1 MGDPNRNALWARLI
15 IEELYH
21 SGVRHVCISPG
32 SRSTPLSLATVA
44 HGGLEAT
51 VHLDERTASFFAL
64 GLARESGQP
73 VALICTSGSAG
84 AHYHPALIEAYYSR
98 VPLIALTADRPEEL
112 MDCGSGQ
119 TIAQPGM
126 FGPHVVASLA
136 LDPPVMDALNVRH
149 VRHAIARV
157 IARAVGVSSQPGP
170 VHVNVPFREPLEPVT
185 VEGDV
190 PDDVAHMARAGD
202 GSALRHVS
210 APKALAAAQLDALAA
225 QLRAARRVAIVAGP
239 TLGHAPLEAAKLH
252 ELAKRIGAPILADP
266 LSELR
271 HGPDASARICGH
283 YDVFMRH
290 EPWRRQTAPQLVLR
304 FGMMPTSKVYRFW
317 REAHPEAQE
326 ILVDP
331 HAQAFDPVQ
340 QAQQLIV
347 ADPNLLVEGLLAR
360 IERNASDTTWNLR
373 WILSEQAA
381 REAVAQALDEDDA
394 LWEGYIA
401 RAVLKAA
408 APAQRVCIASS
419 MPIRDIDAFGGVS
432 EVPKVLLS
440 SRGANGIDGL
450 NATAF
455 GVACAAQAPV
465 ISLLGDVAFFHD
477 VGGLMAAYQAPPVTI
492 VVINNAGGGIF
503 SYLPISA
510 YPEHFERLFLT
521 PPQAKIEPI
530 AAAYDL
536 GYERVATRAQLERAL
551 ASEVTKSRII
561 EVIVDRE
568 DNVRRHRRCWQHVAT
583 KLEELHV

>member
-15 IEELYH
+15 VEELYH

-32 SRSTPLSLATVA
+32 SRSTPLSLATLA
-44 HGGLEAT
+44 HGGLKAT

-64 GLARESGQP
+64 GLARAGDQP

-126 FGPHVVASLA
+126 FGPHVISSLA
-136 LDPPVMDALNVRH
+136 LDPPVMDVLNVRH
-149 VRHAIARV
+149 VRQSVARIV
-157 IARAVGVSSQPGP
+157 ARATGVASQPGP
-170 VHVNVPFREPLEPVT
+170 VHINVPFREPLEPLE
-185 VEGDV
+185 VEGDI
-190 PDDVAHMARAGD
+190 PDDVVCVARSRER
-202 GSALRHVS
+202 SALAHTS
-210 APKALAAAQLDALAA
+210 APKALDASQLDALAM
-225 QLRAARRVAIVAGP
+225 QIKGAARLAIVAGP
-239 TLGHAPLEAAKLH
+239 ALGHAPLDAKIMG
-252 ELAKRIGAPILADP
+252 LARRLNAPVLADP
-266 LSELR
+266 LSALR
-271 HGPDASARICGH
+271 HGPSARAHICGH

-290 EPWRRQTAPQLVLR
+290 EPWRRAHAPQLVLR

-326 ILVDP
+326 LLVDP
-331 HAQAFDPVQ
+331 YAQSFDPVQ

-360 IERNASDTTWNLR
+360 IEESAGDALWLKR
-373 WILSEQAA
+373 WQLAEKAA
-381 REAVAQALDEDDA
+381 IEGVDESIQEDDA
-394 LWEGYIA
+394 MWEGYIA
-401 RAVLKAA
+401 HAVLDAA
-408 APAQRVCIASS
+408 APHQRVCVASS

-432 EVPKVLLS
+432 EVPKTLLS

-455 GVACAAQAPV
+455 GVAYAAQQPV
-465 ISLLGDVAFFHD
+465 LSLLGDVAFFHD

-503 SYLPISA
+503 SYLPIAA

-536 GYERVATRAQLERAL
+536 GYERITTRAQLQAAL
-551 ASEVTKSRII
+551 SRPVSVSRIL

-568 DNVRRHRRCWQHVAT
+568 DNVRRHRRCWQRVAT
-583 KLEELHV
+583 KLEALDV